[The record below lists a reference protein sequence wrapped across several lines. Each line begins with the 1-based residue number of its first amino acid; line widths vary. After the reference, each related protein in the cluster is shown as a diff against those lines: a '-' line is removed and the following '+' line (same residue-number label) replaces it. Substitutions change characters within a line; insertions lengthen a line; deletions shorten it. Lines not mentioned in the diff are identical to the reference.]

1 MAYSSASDV
10 SSLCRNLIAPSKA
23 FTLSTC
29 PTLTEVNS
37 WLSSGCSL
45 IELKLGSCGYG
56 LPAASGTV
64 IYDHLSHLNTI
75 YAAGWAHN
83 SRMTATV
90 TADER
95 TVGDRYLMAFDK
107 EIGNLCEYDLTL
119 VGLSRVG
126 SRDLYAG
133 GISVSDKQ
141 RQENLPDRVS
151 PRVSRGM
158 FSFPGTIDPHG
169 TTASSP

>member
-1 MAYSSASDV
+1 MSYSSASDV
-10 SSLCRNLIAPSKA
+10 AALCRNLIAPSKA

-29 PTLTEVNS
+29 PTLTEVNT
-37 WLSSGCSL
+37 WLSSGCSQ
-45 IELKLGSCGYG
+45 IELKLATCGYST
-56 LPAASGTV
+56 PAASGTV
-64 IYDHLSHLNTI
+64 IYDHLGHLNTI

-95 TVGDRYLMAFDK
+95 VVGDRYLSAFK
-107 EIGNLCEYDLTL
+107 EGLGELCENDLTL
-119 VGLSRVG
+119 AGLSRVG

-141 RQENLPDRVS
+141 RQEADTDRVS
-151 PRVSRGM
+151 PRFFRNIHT
-158 FSFPGTIDPHG
+158 FPGTIDPSA